1 MKTITILSALVS
13 VVVAQTSSLIPTS
26 GVSDMCKTYLIQLND
41 ETALKACTSALTATT
56 SAFGSSS
63 GGGSAAV
70 SSSLGSLCA
79 TNIDSACS
87 ADTVGPVIGKM
98 QATCQRELDSNNE
111 QVKKIYDSVYAMAP
125 FRKALCAKD
134 DSGRY
139 CLTQVPKSNG
149 LVAGGMAPTDVQKYI
164 SSTSGGVTT
173 VNGTTFANQNVPFQF
188 ISKDSDAGVLCTTCT
203 RNIFTAWSDWE
214 SQVPYAPGVSNAM
227 LFKGQSDIYSAI
239 KTKCP
244 ANFLSTSGVVAAGAA
259 GQGIGS
265 KMLNGAER
273 TAAGAAATLIG
284 GAFIAV
290 VSMML

>member
-1 MKTITILSALVS
+1 MKTVAILSALVS

-26 GVSDMCKTYLIQLND
+26 GVSDTCKAYLIQMND
-41 ETALKACTSALTATT
+41 ETALKSCTSALKAAT
-56 SAFGSSS
+56 SAFSSSS

-70 SSSLGSLCA
+70 SSSLNNLCA
-79 TNIDSACS
+79 ASLDTACS
-87 ADTVGPVIGKM
+87 ASTMSPVVGKM
-98 QATCQRELDSNNE
+98 DAACQAERASNG
-111 QVKKIYDSVYAMAP
+111 QVKKIYDSVYGMAA

-149 LVAGGMAPTDVQKYI
+149 LVAGGMSPSDVQKYI
-164 SSTSGGVTT
+164 GSTTGGVST
-173 VNGTTFANQNVPFQF
+173 VNETTIANQNVAFQF
-188 ISKDSDAGVLCTTCT
+188 ISKDADASALCTTCT

-239 KTKCP
+239 KSKCP
-244 ANFLSTSGVVAAGAA
+244 ANFLSSSGVVAAGAA

-265 KMLNGAER
+265 KMINGAER
-273 TAAGAAATLIG
+273 TAAGAAAALIG
-284 GAFIAV
+284 GAFISV